1 MFKNILALTFFALFS
16 IIITAQSKKDL
27 EKQEGIKNLVWNDED
42 PYKNVMDI
50 PENWKNESAVFLV
63 KNIKYIYNR
72 PGNSIEYSKIE
83 RDRIKLLDQAAVT
96 EYSELKYTEG
106 NVFL

>member
-16 IIITAQSKKDL
+16 ITITAQSKKDL
-27 EKQEGIKNLVWNDED
+27 EKQEEIKNLVWNDED

-63 KNIKYIYNR
+63 KNIKYIYI
-72 PGNSIEYSKIE
+72 GF
-83 RDRIKLLDQAAVT
+83 
-96 EYSELKYTEG
+96 
-106 NVFL
+106 FLI